1 MLSCILVVLPG
12 LIPCC
17 SKQVQWIAAVVVFS
31 LSLLHNRCILF
42 GDIMSTLVEHLKFTY
57 KSIVEYLGW
66 NDSDISK
73 IISTAEVDYGVSSE
87 LTAYNKLGVEVEFLE
102 YAIKAL
108 ILSAD
113 LHVDGMILYRQQ
125 LIENCQNL
133 LDELNAQLLK
143 LITYNTEYDIKE
155 GKDEYSS

>member
-1 MLSCILVVLPG
+1 
-12 LIPCC
+12 
-17 SKQVQWIAAVVVFS
+17 
-31 LSLLHNRCILF
+31 
-42 GDIMSTLVEHLKFTY
+42 MSALVEHLKFTY

-66 NDSDISK
+66 SDSDISK

-125 LIENCQNL
+125 LIENCRNL

-143 LITYNTEYDIKE
+143 LITYNTEYDVKE